1 MHPVPPLPPSA
12 LTGIEAMGVVS
23 GKSEAMGSEE
33 AKRVIVFVW
42 FKKRGVCGCGWIVG
56 ML

>member
-12 LTGIEAMGVVS
+12 LTGIEAMGVVL